1 MEENICRNYLS
12 HHQATHRHTSGQFLG
27 LSYHARLCDYR
38 ILPWSSTKSRDSK
51 PKGLQKMWHLKVVT
65 RHSWSEELFPRK
77 THVPLIPFLL
87 IARAHQEIVMAQYA
101 LMSDT
106 VDSNISD
113 INSQHSYNISSHT
126 MVRLKK
132 SFQAHHILNF
142 TKSIQLS
149 RTWASPGGLP
159 GRFQYGKPPQH
170 YIITAQ

>member
-1 MEENICRNYLS
+1 
-12 HHQATHRHTSGQFLG
+12 
-27 LSYHARLCDYR
+27 
-38 ILPWSSTKSRDSK
+38 
-51 PKGLQKMWHLKVVT
+51 
-65 RHSWSEELFPRK
+65 
-77 THVPLIPFLL
+77 
-87 IARAHQEIVMAQYA
+87 MAQYA
-101 LMSDT
+101 LKSET

-126 MVRLKK
+126 IVRLKK

-149 RTWASPGGLP
+149 RTHEHLP